1 MSLVLILCLQGNEVV
16 VYLQNEYLPSL
27 NMAPDLI
34 QVKIVCILVIINHQV
49 FTTMPLM
56 YWSGHP
62 STAATVRTE
71 DSQTLLEGTFMLK
84 LFDLLNSVYYVN
96 V

>member
-1 MSLVLILCLQGNEVV
+1 
-16 VYLQNEYLPSL
+16 
-27 NMAPDLI
+27 
-34 QVKIVCILVIINHQV
+34 
-49 FTTMPLM
+49 M